1 MFPLEIA
8 KHFVAAHVEIFRR
21 TKYDLTALFLNHSFT
36 NLDRDFFEDNEV
48 DHVPDPTNVN
58 GKCKKCEEK
67 IK

>member
-21 TKYDLTALFLNHSFT
+21 TRYDLTALFLNHSFT

-48 DHVPDPTNVN
+48 DHVPI
-58 GKCKKCEEK
+58 CK
-67 IK
+67 